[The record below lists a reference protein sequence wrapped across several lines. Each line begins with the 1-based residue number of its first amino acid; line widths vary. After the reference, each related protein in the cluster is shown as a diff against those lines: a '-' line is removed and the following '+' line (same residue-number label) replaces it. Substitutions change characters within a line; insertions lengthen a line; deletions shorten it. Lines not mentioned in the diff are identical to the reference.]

1 MIVSVIL
8 PIRNELLYIK
18 RTINSIIDQTFD
30 GEIEIIVADG
40 MSQDGTREKVKLLQK
55 IHKNIY
61 LIDNPQKIVS
71 TGFNKAL
78 NVAKGDMILR
88 VDGHSKLK
96 PNYIKNS
103 LAIISKMNADCVGGP
118 IKHVANGV
126 IGESIIIAQSSKYGN
141 GGARFRM
148 KLKKGEYVDTLA
160 FGCYKREVFRDIGGY
175 DEELKKNQDDE
186 FNFRLIQNGG
196 SIWLDPTIKSIYYS
210 RNSLFKFFNQ
220 YFKYGLYKIRVIQKR
235 KGIASFR
242 QLVPPTFVLTIFSGV
257 ISHIFFNNTILLNL
271 VVISYILFCLFSAW
285 ISFIKINKPAIF
297 PILLLPLTLLTMH
310 FSYGF
315 GFLFGSFKFVC
326 KWNDSE
332 LKNKHF
338 QKETFE

>member
-8 PIRNELLYIK
+8 PIRNELHYINK
-18 RTINSIIDQTFD
+18 TINSIINQTFD
-30 GEIEIIVADG
+30 GEIEILIADG
-40 MSQDGTREKVKLLQK
+40 MSDDGTRNKIELLQK
-55 IHKNIY
+55 IHRNIY

-71 TGFNKAL
+71 TGFNRAL
-78 NVAKGDMILR
+78 NIAKGDMILR
-88 VDGHSKLK
+88 VDGHSKLE

-103 LAIISKMNADCVGGP
+103 LALIGKMNADCVGGP
-118 IKHVANGV
+118 IKHVSNGI
-126 IGESIIIAQSSKYGN
+126 IGESIIIAQSSIYGN
-141 GGARFRM
+141 GGARFRL

-160 FGCYKREVFRDIGGY
+160 FGCYKRKVFRDIGGY

-220 YFKYGLYKIRVIQKR
+220 YFKYGFYKLRVMQKR
-235 KGIASFR
+235 KGISSYR
-242 QLVPPTFVLTIFSGV
+242 QLVPPTFVLTIFFGI
-257 ISHIFFNNTILLNL
+257 ISHTLFKNTIILNL
-271 VVISYILFCLFSAW
+271 VAICYILFCLLSVWLSFVK
-285 ISFIKINKPAIF
+285 ISKRAMLPK
-297 PILLLPLTLLTMH
+297 LLLPLTLLTMH

-315 GFLFGSFKFVC
+315 GFLLGSLKFIG
-326 KWNDSE
+326 KWNDSA
-332 LKNKHF
+332 LKNNHF